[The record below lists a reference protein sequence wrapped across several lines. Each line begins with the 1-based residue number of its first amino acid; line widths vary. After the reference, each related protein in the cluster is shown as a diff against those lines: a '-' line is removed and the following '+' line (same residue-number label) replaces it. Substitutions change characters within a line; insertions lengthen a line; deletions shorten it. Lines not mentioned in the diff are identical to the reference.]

1 MSLGKTGL
9 SFVSFFVAEIFI
21 LMSHM
26 LLLEK
31 EQVKFTGCLSVYENM
46 EKREYFKF
54 IFVVPKNE

>member
-1 MSLGKTGL
+1 MSLGKNGL

-46 EKREYFKF
+46 GILQIYFCGAK
-54 IFVVPKNE
+54 K